1 MKELLVA
8 ILIVLAIGAII
19 FGPLVTIWSLNNL
32 FNLNIAYNFINWA
45 ASFWITGILSAS
57 KITYKKD

>member
-19 FGPLVTIWSLNNL
+19 VSPLVTIWSLNNL
-32 FNLNIAYNFINWA
+32 FNLNIAYNFSTWA
-45 ASFWITGILSAS
+45 ASFWIIGIFSAS